1 MPFFHVPFFHVPF
14 FHVPLFHVPFFHV
27 PLFLVSSGGLEPPG
41 GGGRVRSD
49 HPSLGDGCGGMSG
62 DCIGKGTC
70 AKVTLRSGGDEGL
83 S

>member
-1 MPFFHVPFFHVPF
+1 MKD
-14 FHVPLFHVPFFHV
+14 LAE
-27 PLFLVSSGGLEPPG
+27 GLEPPG

-83 S
+83 

>member
-1 MPFFHVPFFHVPF
+1 MKD
-14 FHVPLFHVPFFHV
+14 LAK
-27 PLFLVSSGGLEPPG
+27 GLEPPG

>member
-1 MPFFHVPFFHVPF
+1 MKD
-14 FHVPLFHVPFFHV
+14 LAK
-27 PLFLVSSGGLEPPG
+27 GLEPPG

-70 AKVTLRSGGDEGL
+70 AKVTLRSGGDKGREPPGGEGDVERDFQVEEE
-83 S
+83 